1 MKAPTPLQQR
11 AWDMQQAGMSLADIA
26 AAEGITIDGIVV
38 RLRAYRRKTNTPRS
52 YGTGVAA
59 QKAARLREL
68 ERLTAEQAERIE
80 ALTENA
86 ATMRPIHARL
96 ARLEAKLDELLAR
109 PLVAPVVS
117 HRRVADGGT
126 GGRQEMKA
134 LRRVA

>member
-68 ERLTAEQAERIE
+68 ERLTVEQAERIE

-96 ARLEAKLDELLAR
+96 ARLETMLEQLLAR
-109 PLVAPVVS
+109 PVGMAVVTN
-117 HRRVADGGT
+117 RRQADGGI
-126 GGRQEMKA
+126 GGKRERKA
-134 LRRVA
+134 LRVAS